1 MIMAK
6 ILIAED
12 NDMNIRL
19 FSDLLKSK
27 NHEVFECRNGGKI
40 ISMVKKVRPDLIL
53 MDIQMPEVDGLT
65 ATKMI
70 RKTPHISDTKI
81 IAVTA
86 FALDG
91 DAERILAAGVN
102 AYISKPIS
110 IPVFFQTIEDTL
122 KSNAG

>member
-1 MIMAK
+1 MAK

-27 NHEVFECRNGGKI
+27 NYEVFECRNGGKI
-40 ISMVKKVRPDLIL
+40 ISMVQKVRPDLIL
-53 MDIQMPEVDGLT
+53 MDIQMPEIDGLT

-70 RKTPHISDTKI
+70 RKTPKISDTKI